1 MHSSCVL
8 IETETLRRLYVDERL
23 TTTEVAVRLAC
34 GATTVGRRLRQLGIP
49 ARPRGPSPGF
59 GFERGTA
66 VPYHRTQ
73 WSPETAYVV
82 GLIATD
88 GNLSGNG
95 RHLSITSKDL
105 DLLETVR
112 ACLDLRTRMSPVKGG
127 YGTTCYR
134 VQWSDRRFYRWLVG
148 IGLTPAKSLTLGPL
162 AIPDEYFAD
171 FLRGCIDGDGCI
183 LLYTDRYHTT
193 KDTRYVYERLYVS
206 LVSASRPFLEWIQT
220 TAHRLVGVSG
230 TINTNTK
237 GRQDRRPISTLRY
250 AKAES
255 IQVITWMYYAP
266 EVPCLA
272 RKRVKAERFLSPL
285 GRARGGHVGRP
296 RVGWLYNVEPNG
308 VGS

>member
-1 MHSSCVL
+1 MHPSCVP
-8 IETETLRRLYVDERL
+8 IEAETLRRLYVDERL
-23 TTTEVAVRLAC
+23 TTMKVAVRLAC
-34 GATTVGRRLRQLGIP
+34 GATTVGRRLRQFGIP
-49 ARPRGPSPGF
+49 ARPRGPSPGYAF
-59 GFERGTA
+59 DRGTA
-66 VPYHRTQ
+66 VPYHRSQ

-88 GNLSGNG
+88 GNLSRNG
-95 RHLSITSKDL
+95 RSLSITSKDR

-134 VQWSDRRFYRWLVG
+134 VQWSDARFYRWLVG
-148 IGLTPAKSLTLGPL
+148 IGLTPAKSLTLGAL

-193 KDTRYVYERLYVS
+193 KDARYVYERLYVS

-220 TAHRLVGVSG
+220 TARRLIGVFG
-230 TINTNTK
+230 TINTDTK
-237 GRQDRRPISTLRY
+237 GRPDRRPISTLRY

-255 IQVITWMYYAP
+255 IQVITRMYYAP
-266 EVPCLA
+266 EVPCLV
-272 RKRVKAERFLSPL
+272 RKRAKAERFLSPL

-296 RVGWLYNVEPNG
+296 RVGWLYNVTPNS
-308 VGS
+308 VSC